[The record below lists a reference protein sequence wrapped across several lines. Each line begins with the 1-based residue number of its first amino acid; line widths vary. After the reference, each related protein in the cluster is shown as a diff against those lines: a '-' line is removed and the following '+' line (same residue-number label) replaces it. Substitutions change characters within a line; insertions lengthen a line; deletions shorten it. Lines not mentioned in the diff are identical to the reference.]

1 MVILNGHEYVA
12 NQATRQGIRFTKEGN
27 CFTDWDN
34 AVELNRVADTLR
46 QPGAIGRLEKVMR
59 RWLSQCLCLALDVA
73 EQKKIDCQ
81 YAFSIYQIEYSR
93 NLLSRAVGILKPP
106 SRV

>member
-34 AVELNRVADTLR
+34 AADLNWVADT
-46 QPGAIGRLEKVMR
+46 GVR
-59 RWLSQCLCLALDVA
+59 RDS
-73 EQKKIDCQ
+73 
-81 YAFSIYQIEYSR
+81 FS
-93 NLLSRAVGILKPP
+93 
-106 SRV
+106 